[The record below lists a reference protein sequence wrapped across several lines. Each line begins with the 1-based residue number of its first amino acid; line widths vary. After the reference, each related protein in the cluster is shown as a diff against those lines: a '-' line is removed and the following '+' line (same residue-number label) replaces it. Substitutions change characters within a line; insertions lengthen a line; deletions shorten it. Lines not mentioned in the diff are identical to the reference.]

1 MTDPASAEDDLRAA
15 IAVVQEDARLAL
27 ADALDEMAHHLPGG
41 TALTADV
48 LDTLALLLRAGG
60 IGEPGRLARRLD
72 LLGDDEHVAL
82 LRFLVERRDR
92 RGRFVDIWGMAVALV
107 CDRRDGVRV
116 ISDTV
121 EGATGWIL
129 LDDQPCR
136 PWWER

>member
-1 MTDPASAEDDLRAA
+1 MTGLRQSLAETDLRAA
-15 IAVVQEDARLAL
+15 IALVQEDARNSL

-41 TALTADV
+41 TARTADI
-48 LDTLALLLRAGG
+48 LALLLRAGG
-60 IGEPGRLARRLD
+60 VGEPGRLARRLD
-72 LLGDDEHVAL
+72 LLGEAERSAL

-92 RGRFVDIWGMAVALV
+92 RGRFVDVWGMAVALV

-116 ISDTV
+116 IYDTM
-121 EGATGWIL
+121 EEAIGWIL